1 MSPMKN
7 DYFVTCPKGLE
18 GLLADELRTLGTQDC
33 RETIAGVYFTGD
45 LADAYRVC
53 LWSRLAN
60 RVLLPLTKCEV
71 MDERALYRGVAELLW
86 EKHVHPDSVI
96 CVDFIGAND
105 AIRNTQF
112 GAQVVKDAI
121 VDRVRDVTGER
132 PSVSKS
138 NPDLRINVRLARNI
152 AYVSLD
158 LSGDSLHRRGY
169 RLGQGGAPLK
179 ENLAAAVLL
188 RSGWSEIA
196 KAGGSLIDPMCG
208 SGTFLI
214 EAAYIAADIAP
225 GILREKFGF
234 EGWAKFN
241 PEDWEPMKADA
252 IERKEQGLST
262 FNLDLFGYDIDPRV
276 IDAAEQNAAAAGL
289 SSHLNFMVKSMHDLK
304 KPTHKPVADGLLI
317 CNPPYGERLGEIN
330 ALRDD
335 YLALATVAKAELP
348 GWQMGIFTGNAD
360 LGKAMRLRPKK
371 KYKLFNG
378 TIASELL
385 LFDILS
391 AAKATLRQDAKER
404 SGDVTTYAEKASA
417 IKRPED
423 LSAGATM
430 VANRLK
436 KNNQRLSKWAKK
448 NAITCFRLYDADMPE
463 YSAAVDIYG
472 DKIHVQEYQAP
483 RSIDELKAE
492 ARFQELLDAISCV
505 FELSPSD
512 IFVKT
517 RKRNKGK
524 SQYEKFSADRDN
536 DERDFFEVQ
545 EGDARLLIN
554 LSDYLDTGLF
564 LDHRPLRQM
573 IAANV
578 ARKSFLNLFCYTAS
592 ATTLAALGGAKSSV
606 SVDMSNT
613 YLDWAK
619 RNFTLNNIRAADHQ
633 LVRADVF
640 QWIKDC
646 RQGFDVIMLDPP
658 TFSNSKKM
666 DDVLDVQK
674 DHVALIR
681 RCMELLNPG
690 GTLYFS
696 NNMRSFKMD
705 VDGLFLFDLTDI
717 TRQTID
723 MDFSKNT
730 KIHHCWKI
738 QAK

>member
-1 MSPMKN
+1 MIN
-7 DYFVTCPKGLE
+7 DYFITCPKGLE
-18 GLLADELRTLGTQDC
+18 GLLVDELRTLGVEDC
-33 RETIAGVYFTGD
+33 RETIAGAYFTGD
-45 LADAYRVC
+45 LKDAYRVC

-71 MDERALYRGVAELLW
+71 MDDRGLYRGVAELIW

-96 CVDFIGAND
+96 CVDFIGTND

-179 ENLAAAVLL
+179 ENLAAAVLQ
-188 RSGWSEIA
+188 RAGWAEIA
-196 KAGGSLIDPMCG
+196 AAGGSLIDPMCG

-241 PEDWEPMKADA
+241 PDDWAPLKADA
-252 IERKEQGLST
+252 SERKERGLAA
-262 FNLDLFGYDIDPRV
+262 FNLDMFGYDIDPRV
-276 IDAAEQNAAAAGL
+276 IDSAEQNAEAAGL
-289 SSHLNFMVKSMHDLK
+289 SGRLNFTVKSMHDLK
-304 KPTHKPVADGLLI
+304 KPTHKAIADGLLI

-378 TIASELL
+378 TILSELL
-385 LFDILS
+385 LFDLLS
-391 AAKATLRQDAKER
+391 ADKATLRKDIREI
-404 SGDVTTYAEKASA
+404 SGEVGTYAEQAVA
-417 IKRPED
+417 IKKLDD
-423 LSAGATM
+423 LSSGALM

-436 KNNQRLSKWAKK
+436 KNRQRLGKWAKK
-448 NAITCFRLYDADMPE
+448 NDIFCFRLYDADMPE
-463 YSAAVDIYG
+463 YSAAIDIYN

-483 RSIDELKAE
+483 SSIDELKAE
-492 ARFQELLDAISCV
+492 TRFQELLDAISCV
-505 FELSPSD
+505 FELPPSD

-517 RKRNKGK
+517 RRRNKGK
-524 SQYEKFSADRDN
+524 SQYEKNSDYRDN
-536 DERDFFEVQ
+536 SERDFLEVQ
-545 EGDARLLIN
+545 EGNARLLVN

-564 LDHRPLRQM
+564 LDHRPLRRM
-573 IAANV
+573 IASSIAG
-578 ARKSFLNLFCYTAS
+578 KSFLNLFCYTAS

-619 RNFTLNNIRAADHQ
+619 RNFQLNTIRETNHA

-674 DHVALIR
+674 DHVALIK
-681 RCMELLNPG
+681 RCMELLNPNG
-690 GTLYFS
+690 VLYFS
-696 NNMRSFKMD
+696 NNLRSFKMD
-705 VDGLFLFDLTDI
+705 VDAFFAFNIKDI

-723 MDFSKNT
+723 VDFEKNP
-730 KIHHCWKI
+730 KIHHCWTI
-738 QAK
+738 QAS